1 MANLSGIARPY
12 ARAAF
17 ECAHE
22 KGQLLQWKAFLEA
35 ASHAA
40 RDPSVIELLTRPEI
54 SSAKLFDLFHDVLA
68 PLIDTERK
76 NFLLLLVQNKRL
88 MALPEIAQLFDLYY
102 AYLEKISSIRL
113 ISAVDIEETMQD
125 KLAAALTQRIRH
137 EVKLHCEIDPS
148 IIGGAIIH
156 IGDRVIDGSVR
167 GKLSR
172 LLQDLTG

>member
-1 MANLSGIARPY
+1 MANLSSTARPY

-17 ECAHE
+17 ESAHE
-22 KGQLLQWKAFLEA
+22 KGQLAEWKAFLEA
-35 ASHAA
+35 ASLVAQ
-40 RDPSVIELLTRPEI
+40 DPSVIKLLASPGI
-54 SSAKLFDLFHDVLA
+54 SSAQLFDLFHGVLA
-68 PLIDTERK
+68 SLIDTERK

-88 MALPEIAQLFDLYY
+88 MALPEIADLFNLYY
-102 AYLEKISSIRL
+102 AYLEKVSTVKL
-113 ISAVDIEETMQD
+113 VSAVDVEDALRQ
-125 KLAAALTQRIRH
+125 KLAAALTKRIKH
-137 EVKLHCEIDPS
+137 EVKLHCEVDPS

>member
-1 MANLSGIARPY
+1 MANLSSIARPY

-35 ASHAA
+35 ASCAA
-40 RDPSVIELLTRPEI
+40 REPSIVKWLASPSL

-68 PLIDTERK
+68 PLMDTERK

-88 MALPEIAQLFDLYY
+88 MALPEIADLFNLYY
-102 AYLEKISSIRL
+102 ASLEKTSTVRL
-113 ISAVDIEETMQD
+113 VSAVDVDDALQH
-125 KLAAALTQRIRH
+125 KLAAALTKRIKH
-137 EVKLHCEIDPS
+137 EVKIHCEIDPS